1 MNRLFFLIVFIF
13 LCTAVNGQWIEKFT
27 YQNASYIWDLE
38 AIGED
43 ILWGSVYLNIG
54 KKGIIKTTDGG
65 STWFADTLDISRIT
79 CMHAR
84 NATTAYCGILD
95 NSDIRRI
102 IKTTDG
108 GTTWVVQ
115 NSAFGGSP
123 STLLWVQR
131 IYFFDDNNGFA
142 FGDQENGYNIIYT
155 TTNGGDN
162 WAQVPNANIPPSN
175 NTNEWPI
182 NTTYCVLGNTI
193 WIPVYTYNDSQIRIF
208 KSSDKGYTWTV
219 SNAFSTVITD
229 LHPSAIVFK
238 NQMEGV
244 LIVSRCYFDF
254 TSTYKIYKTSDGGST
269 WTETTFPLPIAPAFM
284 CGVPGYSG
292 VFVVTA
298 PITNVGSGYSVDGGN
313 SWQLLENTLDLAI
326 TTFTSGTV
334 GWSTSW
340 NSPIIYKYAGP
351 PMPVPVELISF
362 TAAVRDK
369 EIKLSWSTAAE
380 TNNQG
385 FEIERSEDNVSFE
398 KIGFVPGFGTTTE
411 PKSYSY
417 SDQLFDSETI
427 YYRLKQ
433 IDYDGSCKY
442 SDIVEVNLNVPVE
455 FSLQQN
461 YPNPFNPATTI
472 DFGVPEKSNVR
483 ISVLNTI
490 GKQVALILNE
500 EIEAGYHQVEFNASN
515 LPSGVYFYQLKA
527 TPGGGRA
534 GNYVNTKKMILM
546 K

>member
-13 LCTAVNGQWIEKFT
+13 LCAAVNGQWVEKFT

-43 ILWGSVYLNIG
+43 VLWGSVYLNTG

-84 NATTAYCGILD
+84 SATTAYCGILD

-123 STLLWVQR
+123 STLLWVER

-142 FGDQENGYNIIYT
+142 LGDQENGYNIIYT

-162 WAQVPNANIPPSN
+162 WVQVPNANIPPSN
-175 NTNEWPI
+175 TNEYPI

-193 WIPVYTYNDSQIRIF
+193 WIPVYIFNGSQIRIF
-208 KSSDKGYTWTV
+208 KSSDKGFTWTV
-219 SNAFSTVITD
+219 SGAFSTVITD

-269 WTETTFPLPIAPAFM
+269 WAETTFPLSIAPAFM
-284 CGVPGYSG
+284 CGVPGYSE

-298 PITNVGSGYSVDGGN
+298 PITNVGSGYTTDGGN
-313 SWQLLENTLDLAI
+313 SWQLLEQTLDLAI

-362 TAAVRDK
+362 TAAARDK

-385 FEIERSEDNVSFE
+385 FEIERSEDKISFK

-433 IDYDGSCKY
+433 IDYNGSCKY
-442 SDIVEVNLNVPVE
+442 SDIEEVNLNVPVD

-472 DFGVPEKSNVR
+472 EFGVPEKSNVR

-500 EIEAGYHQVEFNASN
+500 EIEAGYHQVEFNAAN
-515 LPSGVYFYQLKA
+515 LPSGVYFYQI
-527 TPGGGRA
+527 RA
-534 GNYVNTKKMILM
+534 GSFVLTKKMLLL